1 MAKVNKKKTVDNW
14 KKKKWYIIESDSVF
28 ENKEIGKTVALDSK
42 ELVGRTIKKTLD
54 QITNSFR
61 DSAYTLLFKID
72 KVTAT
77 KAETKLQEFNT
88 KPGNIKRLARRGKS
102 KIDNIIYVTTK
113 DGVKLKLKTLFITG
127 TKFTTTLRKESRNL
141 IEEYF
146 LNEISTKTLSETWNE
161 ILNKKICEK
170 LKKKLVKL
178 GYINKIMVVRAK
190 II

>member
-14 KKKKWYIIESDSVF
+14 KKKKWYILEADPIF
-28 ENKEIGKTVALDSK
+28 EKKEIGKTIALDSK
-42 ELVGRTIKKTLD
+42 NLVGRTIKKTLD

-61 DSAYTLLFKID
+61 DSAYTLTFKID

-88 KPGNIKRLARRGKS
+88 KPGNIRRLARRGKS

-113 DGVKLKLKTLFITG
+113 DGVKLKLKSLFITG

-141 IEEYF
+141 IEDFYIE
-146 LNEISTKTLSETWNE
+146 EVSKKTLSETWNE
-161 ILNKKICEK
+161 IINKKISEK
-170 LKKKLVKL
+170 LKKKLVKF
-178 GYINKIMVVRAK
+178 GYVNKIMIVKAK